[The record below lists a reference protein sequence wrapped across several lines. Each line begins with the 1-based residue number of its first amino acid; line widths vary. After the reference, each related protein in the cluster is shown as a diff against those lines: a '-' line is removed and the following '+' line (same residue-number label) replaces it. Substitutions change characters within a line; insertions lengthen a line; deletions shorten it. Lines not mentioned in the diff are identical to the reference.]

1 MKTVTLKTDDNFF
14 EKLTVLAKELHL
26 TKSELIRRAVSEY
39 EKHIQRQ
46 RLKNRFKEASLKV
59 RESNA
64 KLTEEFETTLLDGLE
79 DD

>member
-39 EKHIQRQ
+39 EQHIQRQ

>member
-1 MKTVTLKTDDNFF
+1 MKTVTLKTDENFF

-59 RESNA
+59 RESNT

>member
-46 RLKNRFKEASLKV
+46 RLKNRFKEASFKV